1 MRRLFP
7 ALSRP
12 VRHSPLALAVF
23 SALAFGPGCA
33 DVSSNL
39 GGEVTYA
46 KDAQGNYDL
55 GEKSFKSHSWADA
68 DQYFQFTKSK
78 FPYSRFAAL
87 AELRVAD
94 ANFEQDKFVE
104 AIDGYKNFIKDHP
117 SHPKVDYAACQI
129 AKSHFKDLPSNFF
142 LFPPVYEKDQQELV
156 DAQGAIKDFL
166 LSYPRSEYRPEGQ
179 KMMAEVRKRL
189 AQHEMYVAAF
199 YEKRG
204 YKKAAAWRYENVV
217 KEFGDTPQA
226 EEAGRQARELYAK
239 LPPDTRHYGQP
250 LPASN

>member
-1 MRRLFP
+1 M
-7 ALSRP
+7 
-12 VRHSPLALAVF
+12 RHSLLALAVF
-23 SALAFGPGCA
+23 GSLGGALGALAFGPGCA

-55 GEKSFKSHSWADA
+55 GEKSFKSHSWTEA

-117 SHPKVDYAACQI
+117 THPKVDYASLQI
-129 AKSHFKDLPSNFF
+129 AKAHFKDLPSSFF

-156 DAQGAIKDFL
+156 DTLASIKDFL
-166 LSYPRSEYRPEGQ
+166 LSYPASEYRPEGQ
-179 KMMAEVRKRL
+179 KMLAEVRRRL
-189 AQHEMYVAAF
+189 AEHEMYVARF
-199 YEKRG
+199 YAKRG
-204 YKKAAAWRYENVV
+204 YKKAAAWRYEAVV
-217 KEFGDTPQA
+217 KDFGDTPFA
-226 EEAGRQARELYAK
+226 EEASRQAQQLYAK
-239 LPPDTRHYGQP
+239 LPPNTRHYGQP